1 MIRVRPLGELNA
13 RPRTMNPSQNHGAA
27 MSARRR
33 RFMISQLRQM
43 MSPPNAGVSR
53 KLPRMA
59 ITGLQIVSPSGGTAA
74 EVAPGA
80 GIDLVAGMVD
90 PSTGSMLGKGGGPA
104 AGIGI
109 GIGIDIDGNGG

>member
-1 MIRVRPLGELNA
+1 
-13 RPRTMNPSQNHGAA
+13 MNPNQNHGAA

-43 MSPPNAGVSR
+43 RSPPNAGVRR

-80 GIDLVAGMVD
+80 GIDLAAGMVD
-90 PSTGSMLGKGGGPA
+90 PSTDSRLGNGGGPA
-104 AGIGI
+104 AGI
-109 GIGIDIDGNGG
+109 GIGIDIDGNGGGVIFSAFASLA